1 MKKIAIFPGSF
12 DPITKGHEDIL
23 LRMRPLFD
31 KIIVAIG
38 NNSTKKYMFG
48 LEQRMRWIEQTFA
61 EFDDIETDSFQGL
74 TVNYCKEKDANF
86 ILRGL
91 RNSNDFEYEKSIA
104 QMNNTLVPDIET
116 ILVYTKPEYASIS
129 STIIR
134 DIIKNGSDASRFLP
148 EEVKI
153 TSDKTSQ

>member
-61 EFDDIETDSFQGL
+61 EFDNIETDSFQGL

-104 QMNNTLVPDIET
+104 QMNNTLVPNIET

-153 TSDKTSQ
+153 TSDKSSQ

>member
-1 MKKIAIFPGSF
+1 MKIAVFPGSF

-38 NNSTKKYMFG
+38 NNSTKRYMFP
-48 LEQRMRWIEQTFA
+48 LEQRVGWIKETFK
-61 EFDDIETDSFQGL
+61 EYDNIEVESFNGL
-74 TVNYCKEKDANF
+74 TVNYCKEKNANF

-104 QMNNTLVPDIET
+104 QMNNTLVPEVET
-116 ILVYTKPEYASIS
+116 ILVYTKPEFASIS

-134 DIIKNGSDASRFLP
+134 DIIKNKSDASQFLP
-148 EEVKI
+148 EGVKI
-153 TSDKTSQ
+153 